1 MIPIADA
8 KGMKWAEAQIL
19 HPNRPADPNPQPAG
33 ASTGSGFGGA
43 PRKRPSKAA
52 HLSGEEV
59 RAQLR
64 EPIRSS
70 LFPSGV
76 PEYMLQ
82 RK

>member
-33 ASTGSGFGGA
+33 ASTSSGVGGV
-43 PRKRPSKAA
+43 RKRRSKAA
-52 HLSGEEV
+52 NLSGEEV

-64 EPIRSS
+64 EPIRSR

-76 PEYMLQ
+76 PAYMLQ

>member
-8 KGMKWAEAQIL
+8 KWMKWAEDQIP
-19 HPNRPADPNPQPAG
+19 HPNGPSDPNPQPAG

-43 PRKRPSKAA
+43 RKHRSKAA
-52 HLSGEEV
+52 NLSGEEV

-70 LFPSGV
+70 LLPSGV
-76 PEYMLQ
+76 PAYMLQ